1 MTATLYETDFN
12 LWVEQTVSQLKNG
25 KIQDLDLE
33 NLIEEIASMGR
44 SDKREIKSRLI
55 VLMMHLLKWKYQPQ
69 KQTISWITTINEQ
82 RRQIKII
89 LKDSP
94 SLKPYL
100 QNEIED
106 CYQDARQDAE
116 KETQLSLAI
125 FPVENPFTL
134 DQILDPNYFP
144 ETHSSTLPVRH

>member
-55 VLMMHLLKWKYQPQ
+55 VLMMHLLQWKYHL
-69 KQTISWITTINEQ
+69 KN
-82 RRQIKII
+82 RR
-89 LKDSP
+89 
-94 SLKPYL
+94 
-100 QNEIED
+100 
-106 CYQDARQDAE
+106 
-116 KETQLSLAI
+116 
-125 FPVENPFTL
+125 
-134 DQILDPNYFP
+134 
-144 ETHSSTLPVRH
+144 